1 MLASSSF
8 REDCFATLSNNYCMH
23 QSLLLGDTYFAFMYG
38 ILYVCYRRDQSAVI
52 VTFVFSEMV
61 TVRFPEHMSR
71 RRGRSGSRVCPLSVV
86 FLPAP
91 GRRCLVSGSGDES
104 GPRAACASSRRR
116 IGFRVQESRRTG
128 SVLRLATTTRGRVP
142 RTLECVAVLPADRDR
157 SGGRTSDALG
167 TFCVSVL
174 FSVPSLE

>member
-8 REDCFATLSNNYCMH
+8 HEDFFVTLSNNYCMH

-38 ILYVCYRRDQSAVI
+38 ILYVWYRRDQSAVI

-61 TVRFPEHMSR
+61 AVRFPEHMSR

-104 GPRAACASSRRR
+104 GPRAVCIFAETDRVSSAG
-116 IGFRVQESRRTG
+116 IEADGVC
-128 SVLRLATTTRGRVP
+128 LAFGDDNEGTRPPHFGMCGRST
-142 RTLECVAVLPADRDR
+142 R
-157 SGGRTSDALG
+157 
-167 TFCVSVL
+167 
-174 FSVPSLE
+174 